1 MRLFII
7 FILFFTFSNAQAEVK
22 PTFNKKFDLT
32 GGVVDHPADVKFSPD
47 GKKVFLLEF
56 SSGNDTSDV
65 ELIQF
70 SLTRSF
76 DISSIDTSTKVSII
90 VDAGVDPLVGPEG
103 FAFGNDGQKVF
114 IIDFNRK
121 LQVNT
126 LETAYDLSSSTRVA
140 DDSIDWKNYS
150 SPTTAG
156 GVIEQR
162 DIEFNNDGTKMFFI
176 DSWADESVV
185 TYNLSTPYDQ
195 TTATLGPELDLN
207 DVNTRI
213 LQDIEF
219 DDDGTRMYIIESHT
233 GVVETRTYVYKLST
247 PFNVSTGTYVGNS
260 INIFTADGDGQSEAS
275 QGRPLGMTFSSDG
288 MKLYRVTYSHS
299 GNASD
304 NIYEYDLSCPYG
316 IVICENETTSI
327 VGAQI
332 EIAKNVI
339 HHNSSTIFK
348 RFEWLR
354 RNDNRN
360 NLNNH
365 NIKLDINN
373 PILASLKNRLQTS
386 LKDIKYTQASLK
398 KENSS
403 NNKRNWSYWSHVDIS
418 LGRVGENNFIKPKEI
433 RTKGIMI
440 GADKLIN
447 KKIFGLALRYG
458 NDDIEIKSSTDAK
471 LKSQA
476 LTLNIYGNLPLNEKS
491 NLNALLGASLLSIE
505 QLLSETVTGK
515 RYGKQIFA
523 SMSYEDENNY
533 TKYDLIPY
541 GKIEMGITQFSDYT
555 DFGTSSTNNVETHDK
570 FDFKSGNAS
579 AGFKFDSI
587 LYMNDRQLSRN
598 GFVEYIADLTPDIDH
613 RYKNHADNVTVT
625 NTIKKHSLHN
635 IKGNI
640 GFEFIKRDG
649 YTIGINY
656 ERFQSLSR
664 GGHSDSLLFKFG
676 KKQIH
681 NANFDVIYEPLKNN
695 KTEISYSKNLNGL
708 DVKFSSNYSLMSK
721 IPDYGA
727 NLEVSGTF

>member
-1 MRLFII
+1 MKTVKII
-7 FILFFTFSNAQAEVK
+7 FLTIFLALKFTILNAGIINPVYKQFIDSNLNGANNAPS
-22 PTFNKKFDLT
+22 PTTIKLT
-32 GGVVDHPADVKFSPD
+32 PD
-47 GKKVFLLEF
+47 GKKVFIG
-56 SSGNDTSDV
+56 SHSDT
-65 ELIQF
+65 LIYIYDL
-70 SLTRSF
+70 STPF
-76 DISSIDTSTKVSII
+76 DISTLDPSARSTVEFNGLG
-90 VDAGVDPLVGPEG
+90 DDLWDG
-103 FAFGNDGQKVF
+103 GNK
-114 IIDFNRK
+114 
-121 LQVNT
+121 
-126 LETAYDLSSSTRVA
+126 S
-140 DDSIDWKNYS
+140 
-150 SPTTAG
+150 
-156 GVIEQR
+156 
-162 DIEFNNDGTKMFFI
+162 IEFNNDGTKIFI
-176 DSWADESVV
+176 LVENGLMQAHNLPSPYDVASISASTIIADDGIRWNTDYPITNTKDLAFNNDGTKMYINDGQHNSDDITEF
-185 TYNLSTPYDQ
+185 NLSTPFDPSTVSSTYNLN
-195 TTATLGPELDLN
+195 TSSLTARYTMEMS
-207 DVNTRI
+207 
-213 LQDIEF
+213 F
-219 DDDGTRMYIIESHT
+219 DDDGTRLYLSESGTSAAVNYI
-233 GVVETRTYVYKLST
+233 YVWKLSE
-247 PFNVSTGTYVGNS
+247 PFSISSATYINKWPVTGNENNMSPYGWTFANDGNKLY
-260 INIFTADGDGQSEAS
+260 ITTEDA
-275 QGRPLGMTFSSDG
+275 SSDG
-288 MKLYRVTYSHS
+288 
-299 GNASD
+299 D
-304 NIYEYDLSCPYG
+304 DIIYEYDLTCPYG

-360 NLNNH
+360 NLNSH

-418 LGRVGENNFIKPKEI
+418 FGRVGENNFIKPKEI
-433 RTKGIMI
+433 RAKGIMI

-555 DFGTSSTNNVETHDK
+555 DFGTSSTNDVETHDK

-598 GFVEYIADLTPDIDH
+598 GFLEYVADLTPDIDH

-695 KTEISYSKNLNGL
+695 KTEISYLKNLNGF

>member
-1 MRLFII
+1 
-7 FILFFTFSNAQAEVK
+7 
-22 PTFNKKFDLT
+22 
-32 GGVVDHPADVKFSPD
+32 
-47 GKKVFLLEF
+47 
-56 SSGNDTSDV
+56 
-65 ELIQF
+65 
-70 SLTRSF
+70 
-76 DISSIDTSTKVSII
+76 
-90 VDAGVDPLVGPEG
+90 
-103 FAFGNDGQKVF
+103 
-114 IIDFNRK
+114 
-121 LQVNT
+121 
-126 LETAYDLSSSTRVA
+126 
-140 DDSIDWKNYS
+140 
-150 SPTTAG
+150 
-156 GVIEQR
+156 
-162 DIEFNNDGTKMFFI
+162 
-176 DSWADESVV
+176 
-185 TYNLSTPYDQ
+185 
-195 TTATLGPELDLN
+195 
-207 DVNTRI
+207 
-213 LQDIEF
+213 
-219 DDDGTRMYIIESHT
+219 
-233 GVVETRTYVYKLST
+233 
-247 PFNVSTGTYVGNS
+247 
-260 INIFTADGDGQSEAS
+260 
-275 QGRPLGMTFSSDG
+275 
-288 MKLYRVTYSHS
+288 MKLYQTTYEISASGDHDRV
-299 GNASD
+299 
-304 NIYEYDLSCPYG
+304 YEYDLSCPYG

-418 LGRVGENNFIKPKEI
+418 FGRVGENNFIKPKEI
-433 RTKGIMI
+433 RAKGIMI
-440 GADKLIN
+440 GADKLVN

-533 TKYDLIPY
+533 TKYDLIPF

-598 GFVEYIADLTPDIDH
+598 GFLEYVADLTPDIDH
-613 RYKNHADNVTVT
+613 RYKSHADNVTVT

-695 KTEISYSKNLNGL
+695 KTEISYSKNLNGF

-727 NLEVSGTF
+727 NIEVSGTF